1 MNWEYGEKAKLAR
14 RAGISRQ
21 YLNDILKKKINAP
34 LDVAMRLEK
43 ASREMGKF
51 IPRYDFLEATFTDNP
66 LFG

>member
-1 MNWEYGEKAKLAR
+1 MTWEYGDKAELAR

-34 LDVAMRLEK
+34 LGVAMRLEQ
-43 ASREMGKF
+43 ASRDMGKF
-51 IPRYDFLEATFTDNP
+51 IPRYDFIEATFTQNP